1 MTPTPPTKAQLR
13 AFPEQFARSAR
24 FSRGRPHSFSVA
36 DDGRRVLFLRSASG
50 TDAAP
55 RLWLHETGP
64 AAERPLTGAGIT
76 AYTADARARRVVV
89 ALPGGTLAALDTGTP
104 GPPRPLPGIRD
115 AKAPRLAPGGE
126 RLAFVRDGALHVV
139 RWPGGEGAVLC
150 LVAPEGPDVTYGL
163 PDLVA
168 RGEIGREEGYW
179 WAPDGATL
187 LVARTDE
194 SGVARRWLGDP
205 AHPERPPR
213 ALRYPAA
220 GTANAVT
227 SLHLVAADGGGVR
240 PVALPGRAD
249 EGHPEA
255 PWHAPAFEYLTA
267 AGWDAHGPWA
277 SVQTRDQRTV
287 RTLALDPADGSARPL
302 AEEHDPYWVSLLPGA
317 PLRTDAGTLVTARVL
332 SDGTRG
338 LAAGTA
344 TTPEGLQVREVLGAR
359 GEEVLLR
366 ASTDPTE
373 VHVWAW
379 TPGTAPTRL
388 SGPGPGVYEGAAGG
402 PTLVLDGLGPEGRT
416 VRVTGRAGGAAAVDG
431 TAGKD
436 RADGAAVAD
445 GRGGAGGTGGT
456 GGAVASRT
464 AVLRSLEEIP
474 LVLPRPRHLR
484 LGSRALRST
493 LYLPSWHTPGTPL
506 PVLLSPYAGHG
517 LGLVV
522 RARTWWAA
530 VAQWFAEHGFAVLIT
545 DGRGTPGR
553 GAPWEY
559 AIHGDRLT
567 AALADQADAL
577 RAAADAYPDLDPGR
591 VGIRGWSYGGYL
603 AAAAVLRHPETFH
616 AAVAGAAPSDRALY
630 HTHWEE
636 RFLGDPAVLPE
647 GYRASSLL
655 DDAPRLR
662 RPLLLVHGLADENV
676 SPAHM
681 LRLSAALLA
690 AGRPHE
696 VLPLSGAGHGVAGT
710 PVAAALLRHEVRWL
724 GAALG
729 VAVEDR
735 PGEGQEAGRPLPTGG
750 ARQGGQ

>member
-1 MTPTPPTKAQLR
+1 MTPTPPARAHLR
-13 AFPEQFARSAR
+13 AFPGQFARSAR
-24 FSRGRPHSFSVA
+24 FSRGRPHSFTVS
-36 DDGRRVLFLRSASG
+36 DDGRRVLFLRSLSG
-50 TDAAP
+50 TDP
-55 RLWLHETGP
+55 VSLLWLYETGTD
-64 AAERPLTGAGIT
+64 AERPLTDAGVNG
-76 AYTADARARRVVV
+76 YTADARGRHVVV
-89 ALPGGTLAALDTGTP
+89 ARAGGTLAALDTRTP

-115 AKAPRLAPGGE
+115 ARAPRLSPGGE
-126 RLAFVRDGALHVV
+126 RLAFVRDGALHVA
-139 RWPGGEGAVLC
+139 RWPGGEDAVLC
-150 LVAPEGPDVTYGL
+150 LVAPEGPDVAYGL

-168 RGEIGREEGYW
+168 REEIGREEGYW
-179 WAPDGATL
+179 WAPDGTAL

-194 SGVARRWLGDP
+194 SGVARRWLTDP

-213 ALRYPAA
+213 VLRYPAA

-227 SLHLVAADGGGVR
+227 SLHLVAADGSGAR
-240 PVALPGRAD
+240 RVALPGRAG
-249 EGHPEA
+249 EGHLEG

-287 RTLALDPADGSARPL
+287 RTLALDPADGSARTL

-317 PLRTDAGTLVTARVL
+317 PLRTAAGALVTARVL
-332 SDGTRG
+332 GDGTRG
-338 LAAGTA
+338 LAAGAA
-344 TTPEGLQVREVLGAR
+344 TTPEGLQVRAVLGAR

-366 ASTDPTE
+366 AGTDPTE

-379 TPGTAPTRL
+379 TPGAAPVRL
-388 SGPGPGVYEGAAGG
+388 SGPGPGVYEGAVGG

-416 VRVTGRAGGAAAVDG
+416 VRVTGG
-431 TAGKD
+431 
-436 RADGAAVAD
+436 
-445 GRGGAGGTGGT
+445 GRGGAGGGGSA
-456 GGAVASRT
+456 GGAGSAVESRA
-464 AVLRSLEEIP
+464 AVLRSLEETP
-474 LVLPRPRHLR
+474 LVLPRPHHLR
-484 LGSRALRST
+484 LGVRALRSA
-493 LYLPSWHTPGTPL
+493 LYLPSWHTAGTRL

-577 RAAADAYPDLDPGR
+577 RAAAAAYPDLDLGR

-616 AAVAGAAPSDRALY
+616 AAVAGAAPADRALY
-630 HTHWEE
+630 NTHWEE

-696 VLPLSGAGHGVAGT
+696 VLPLSGAEHGVMGT
-710 PVAAALLRHEVRWL
+710 PLAAALLRHEVRWL
-724 GAALG
+724 GGALG
-729 VAVEDR
+729 VAVDEE
-735 PGEGQEAGRPLPTGG
+735 EG
-750 ARQGGQ
+750 

>member
-1 MTPTPPTKAQLR
+1 A
-13 AFPEQFARSAR
+13 
-24 FSRGRPHSFSVA
+24 
-36 DDGRRVLFLRSASG
+36 
-50 TDAAP
+50 
-55 RLWLHETGP
+55 
-64 AAERPLTGAGIT
+64 
-76 AYTADARARRVVV
+76 
-89 ALPGGTLAALDTGTP
+89 
-104 GPPRPLPGIRD
+104 
-115 AKAPRLAPGGE
+115 
-126 RLAFVRDGALHVV
+126 V
-139 RWPGGEGAVLC
+139 RWPGGEDAVTRL
-150 LVAPEGPDVTYGL
+150 LAPEGADVAYGL

-168 RGEIGREEGYW
+168 RGEIGRAEGYW
-179 WAPDGATL
+179 WAPDGTAL

-194 SGVARRWLGDP
+194 SGVARRWLSDP
-205 AHPERPPR
+205 ARPELPPR
-213 ALRYPAA
+213 VLRYPAA

-227 SLHLVAADGGGVR
+227 SLHLVAADGSGTR
-240 PVALPGRAD
+240 RVALPARAG
-249 EGHPEA
+249 EGHPQA
-255 PWHAPAFEYLTA
+255 PWHAPEFEYLTA

-287 RTLALDPADGSARPL
+287 RTLALDPADGSARTL

-332 SDGTRG
+332 GDGTRG

-366 ASTDPTE
+366 AGTDPTE

-388 SGPGPGVYEGAAGG
+388 SGPEPGVYEGAAGG

-416 VRVTGRAGGAAAVDG
+416 VRVTSGARAGG
-431 TAGKD
+431 
-436 RADGAAVAD
+436 VAEP
-445 GRGGAGGTGGT
+445 
-456 GGAVASRT
+456 RT
-464 AVLRSLEEIP
+464 AVLRSFEETP

-484 LGSRALRST
+484 LGARALRST
-493 LYLPSWHTPGTPL
+493 LFLPSWHTPGTRL

-517 LGLVV
+517 LALVV

-577 RAAADAYPDLDPGR
+577 RAAAGVCPDLDPGR

-603 AAAAVLRHPETFH
+603 AAGAVLRHPETFH
-616 AAVAGAAPSDRALY
+616 AAVAGAAPTDRALY
-630 HTHWEE
+630 NTHWEE
-636 RFLGDPAVLPE
+636 RFLGDPAVLPA

-696 VLPLSGAGHGVAGT
+696 VLPLPGAGHGVVGT

-729 VAVEDR
+729 VAVD
-735 PGEGQEAGRPLPTGG
+735 GE
-750 ARQGGQ
+750 

>member
-1 MTPTPPTKAQLR
+1 MHPTPPTRAQLR
-13 AFPEQFARSAR
+13 AFPDQFARSAR
-24 FSRGRPHSFSVA
+24 FSRGRPHSFTVS
-36 DDGRRVLFLRSASG
+36 DDGRRVLFLRSVSG
-50 TDAAP
+50 TRAP
-55 RLWLHETGP
+55 LRLWLYESGAGT
-64 AAERPLTGAGIT
+64 ERPLTGPGVS
-76 AYTADARARRVVV
+76 AYTADAPARHVVV
-89 ALPGGTLAALDTGTP
+89 ALPGGGLATLDTDTP
-104 GPPRPLPGIRD
+104 APPRPLTGTRGVE
-115 AKAPRLAPGGE
+115 APRLAPGGA
-126 RLAFVRDGALHVV
+126 RFAFVRHGALHVAP
-139 RWPGGEGAVLC
+139 WPGGDDRVRC
-150 LVAPEGPDVTYGL
+150 LLAPEGPEVAYGL
-163 PDLVA
+163 PDPVA
-168 RGEIGREEGYW
+168 RGEIRREEAYW
-179 WAPDGATL
+179 WAPGGDAL

-213 ALRYPAA
+213 VLRDPAA

-227 SLHLVAADGGGVR
+227 SLHLVAVDGGGAR
-240 PVALPGRAD
+240 RVALPARAGA
-249 EGHPEA
+249 GHPEGAWCA
-255 PWHAPAFEYLTA
+255 PEFEYLVA

-277 SVQTRDQRTV
+277 SVQSRDQRTV
-287 RTLALDPADGSARPL
+287 RTLALDPADGSARTL
-302 AEEHDPYWVSLLPGA
+302 AEEHDPYWVALLPGA
-317 PLRTDAGTLVTARVL
+317 PLRTAAGTLVTARVL
-332 SDGTRG
+332 ADGTRG

-344 TTPEGLQVREVLGAR
+344 TTPEGFEVREVLGAR
-359 GEEVLLR
+359 GEEILLR
-366 ASTDPTE
+366 AGTDPAE

-379 TPGTAPTRL
+379 TPGTAPERL
-388 SGPGPGVYEGAAGG
+388 SGPGPGVYEGATGG
-402 PTLVLDGLGPEGRT
+402 PTLVIDGLGPRGRT
-416 VRVTGRAGGAAAVDG
+416 VRVT
-431 TAGKD
+431 
-436 RADGAAVAD
+436 
-445 GRGGAGGTGGT
+445 T
-456 GGAVASRT
+456 GGASGTGAVTAPRT
-464 AVLRSLEEIP
+464 GVLRSLEETP
-474 LVLPRPRHLR
+474 LVLPRPRYLR
-484 LGSRALRST
+484 LGSRALRGA
-493 LYLPSWHTPGTPL
+493 LFLPSRHTPGTRL
-506 PVLLSPYAGHG
+506 PVLLSPYGGYG

-530 VAQWFAEHGFAVLIT
+530 VAQWFAEHGFAVLVT

-567 AALADQADAL
+567 APLADQADAL
-577 RAAADAYPDLDPGR
+577 RAAAEAYPDLDPGR

-616 AAVAGAAPSDRALY
+616 AAVAGAAPADRSLY
-630 HTHWEE
+630 RTHWEE

-710 PVAAALLRHEVRWL
+710 PLAAALLRHEVRWL

-729 VAVEDR
+729 VAVDAPGGSR
-735 PGEGQEAGRPLPTGG
+735 PAPEA
-750 ARQGGQ
+750 

>member
-1 MTPTPPTKAQLR
+1 MTPTPPTKEQLR

-24 FSRGRPHSFSVA
+24 FSRGRPHSVSVA

-55 RLWLHETGP
+55 RLWLYETG
-64 AAERPLTGAGIT
+64 ADTERPLTGAGIT

-139 RWPGGEGAVLC
+139 RRPDGGGAVLC

-179 WAPDGATL
+179 WAPDGTTL

-205 AHPERPPR
+205 AHPGRPPR

-240 PVALPGRAD
+240 RVSLPGRAD

-287 RTLALDPADGSARPL
+287 RTLALDPADGSARTL

-332 SDGTRG
+332 RDGTRG

-431 TAGKD
+431 TAVTD
-436 RADGAAVAD
+436 HVDGTAVAD
-445 GRGGAGGTGGT
+445 GRGGA

-484 LGSRALRST
+484 LGARALRST

-616 AAVAGAAPSDRALY
+616 AAIAGAAPSDRALY
-630 HTHWEE
+630 NTHWEE

-724 GAALG
+724 GGALG

-735 PGEGQEAGRPLPTGG
+735 PGERQEAGRPLPTGE